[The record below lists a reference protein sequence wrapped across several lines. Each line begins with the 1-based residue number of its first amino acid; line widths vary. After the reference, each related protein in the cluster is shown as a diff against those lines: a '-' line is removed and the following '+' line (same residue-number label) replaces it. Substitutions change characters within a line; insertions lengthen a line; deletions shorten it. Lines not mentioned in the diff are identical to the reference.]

1 MSPHPS
7 SAPPR
12 VSLFS
17 PGRIW
22 VLASS
27 TLTQLI
33 RMKTFYFLIVFALL
47 VVAASNLNLLYTAA
61 QKLRVVKDTSF
72 GAMSIFS
79 WLFAIAATAV
89 LIPRDLEDRTL
100 YTILS
105 KPVPRLEYL
114 LGKLLGVLLTIGIA
128 LAVMQALFTAVLF
141 VREVTVLAEERQA
154 LAAQAGNTEADIR
167 TQLDLIREQG
177 VTWRLLYATW
187 AIFLKAA
194 VVAALTML
202 VSTFASSSLFTMIV
216 STILFL
222 VGHFHKLA
230 AGYWLQETGD
240 SLVARLLVKPL
251 VLIIPDFR
259 VFNVVESIV
268 GGAAVSPGA
277 MGSMTGLALLYV
289 AVYSAI
295 ALYLFIDKEF

>member
-1 MSPHPS
+1 MSDAPKKPHIPI
-7 SAPPR
+7 
-12 VSLFS
+12 FS
-17 PGRIW
+17 PGRVW
-22 VLASS
+22 VLATS

-33 RMKTFYFLIVFALL
+33 RMKTFYFLIVFALF
-47 VVAASNLNLLYTAA
+47 VVAASNLDLLYTPV

-89 LIPRDLEDRTL
+89 LIPRDIEDRTL

-114 LGKLLGVLLTIGIA
+114 LGKLCGVLLTIGIA
-128 LAVMQALFTAVLF
+128 LVVMQVLFTAVLF
-141 VREVTVLAEERQA
+141 LREVTVMAEEREM
-154 LAAQAGNTEADIR
+154 LASHPENTESDIR
-167 TQLDLIREQG
+167 ASLDLISAQG
-177 VTWRLLYATW
+177 VQWQLLFALW

-216 STILFL
+216 STVFFL
-222 VGHFHKLA
+222 IGHFHKMA
-230 AGYWLQETGD
+230 AGFWVQEADGNPVAALIGK
-240 SLVARLLVKPL
+240 LVVML
-251 VLIIPDFR
+251 IPDFR
-259 VFNVVESIV
+259 VFNVVDNIV
-268 GGAAVSPGA
+268 SGTPVA
-277 MGSMTGLALLYV
+277 MDAMLSMTGLAGLYV
-289 AVYSAI
+289 AVYTAI

>member
-1 MSPHPS
+1 MSSTAS
-7 SAPPR
+7 SHR
-12 VSLFS
+12 VPVFS

-22 VLASS
+22 VLATS
-27 TLTQLI
+27 TLTQLV
-33 RMKTFYFLIVFALL
+33 RMKTFYFLIVFALF

-79 WLFAIAATAV
+79 WLFAIDATAV

-114 LGKLLGVLLTIGIA
+114 LGKLLGVMLTIGIA
-128 LAVMQALFTAVLF
+128 LVVMQVLFTAILF
-141 VREVTVLAEERQA
+141 FREVTVLAEERQIIA
-154 LAAQAGNTEADIR
+154 SHPENTEADIR
-167 TQLDLIREQG
+167 VQLGLIQAQG
-177 VTWRLLYATW
+177 VQWQLLYALW
-187 AIFLKAA
+187 AIFLKAS

-216 STILFL
+216 SSILFL

-230 AGYWLQETGD
+230 AGYWIHEMGD
-240 SLVARLLVKPL
+240 SLVTKLLVKPV

-259 VFNVVESIV
+259 VFNVVENV
-268 GGAAVSPGA
+268 VAGQPVAASA
-277 MGSMTGLALLYV
+277 MLAMTGLAALYV

>member
-1 MSPHPS
+1 MSDAS
-7 SAPPR
+7 KTPR
-12 VSLFS
+12 IPVFS
-17 PGRIW
+17 PGRVW
-22 VLASS
+22 VLATS

-33 RMKTFYFLIVFALL
+33 RMKTFYFLIVFALF
-47 VVAASNLNLLYTAA
+47 VVAASNLDLLYTPV

-89 LIPRDLEDRTL
+89 LIPRDIEDRTL

-114 LGKLLGVLLTIGIA
+114 LGKLCGVLLTIGIA
-128 LAVMQALFTAVLF
+128 LVVMQILFTAVLF
-141 VREVTVLAEERQA
+141 LREVTVMAEEREILA
-154 LAAQAGNTEADIR
+154 SHPENTESDIRSSLDPIAAQ
-167 TQLDLIREQG
+167 G
-177 VTWRLLYATW
+177 VQWQLLYALW

-216 STILFL
+216 STVFFL
-222 VGHFHKLA
+222 IGHFHKMA
-230 AGYWLQETGD
+230 AGFWVQEADGNPIAELMGK
-240 SLVARLLVKPL
+240 LVVLL
-251 VLIIPDFR
+251 IPDFR
-259 VFNVVESIV
+259 VFNVVDGIV
-268 GGAAVSPGA
+268 SGTPVA
-277 MGSMTGLALLYV
+277 MDAMLSMTGLAGLYV
-289 AVYSAI
+289 AVYTAI